1 MFPEG
6 SWGRLQKTL
15 WDLFEKPHTS
25 VGARVVG
32 LISLLCIII
41 STVVLTLNTLPY
53 FQDEHKQIIGDFW
66 IFSVIEM
73 AYMTWF
79 SIEFFVRLITSPNK
93 LAFIKKIMN
102 WIDLLAIIPYFVT
115 IALYLIELDETLY
128 TKGRSRLNK
137 NPIYGNHFP

>member
-1 MFPEG
+1 M
-6 SWGRLQKTL
+6 
-15 WDLFEKPHTS
+15 
-25 VGARVVG
+25 GARVVG

-128 TKGRSRLNK
+128 SKGRSRLNK
-137 NPIYGNHFP
+137 TPIYGNHFP